1 MTAQPD
7 TVAAQLSVQLPV
19 QLPVLV
25 RFRFRF
31 DDVRQIEDGDENQLF
46 DFSNLKIWEFE
57 KKNQKVKSFLY
68 L

>member
-1 MTAQPD
+1 MNDITLSRR
-7 TVAAQLSVQLPV
+7 QLEL

-25 RFRFRF
+25 RFADF
-31 DDVRQIEDGDENQLF
+31 RQIEDGDENQLF

-57 KKNQKVKSFLY
+57 KKLKPKSEEKTFLY